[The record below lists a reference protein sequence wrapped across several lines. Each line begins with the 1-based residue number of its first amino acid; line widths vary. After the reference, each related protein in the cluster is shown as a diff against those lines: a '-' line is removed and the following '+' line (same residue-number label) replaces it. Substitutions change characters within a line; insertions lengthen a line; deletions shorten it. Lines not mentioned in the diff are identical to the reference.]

1 MTQSPMALQQELE
14 NYETTHTRRL
24 QIGESLAKMGD
35 PRPGVAVKDGVPDI
49 AWLPIATDGEVKIT
63 RTSHPDTPDDKPK
76 VMHTQHFNVEPFYI
90 AKYLVTYGPISSFCR
105 SRRWV

>member
-1 MTQSPMALQQELE
+1 MTQSPMALQQELD
-14 NYETTHTRRL
+14 NDETTYTRRL

-49 AWLPIATDGEVKIT
+49 AWLPIATGGEVKIT

-76 VMHTQHFNVEPFYI
+76 LTFNTCGNLIRFSKGWAKTDVE
-90 AKYLVTYGPISSFCR
+90 KSVSSG
-105 SRRWV
+105 